1 MSVRYKVSDNWFQ
14 NKISE
19 LENAK
24 QLGKLSTRDYLQAV
38 GVYSIMAGK
47 IVEREEFINDGAK
60 WKVENMRKVDGSKY
74 ALPSA
79 KNSISRLF
87 SDGYEVNTGDIE
99 KVIIS
104 IVANPPFEKVA

>member
-1 MSVRYKVSDNWFQ
+1 MSVRYQVSDNWFQ

-47 IVEREEFINDGAK
+47 IFEKDEFINDGAK
-60 WKVENMRKVDGSKY
+60 WKVENMRKVDGNKY
-74 ALPSA
+74 TLPSA

-87 SDGYEVNTGDIE
+87 SDGYSITKDIE
-99 KVIIS
+99 EVIIS
-104 IVANPPFEKVA
+104 VVANPPFEKVA